1 MGTFLAAMAIMA
13 SSGLIW
19 TTYYTLFTPSNQ
31 QIFRRAQ
38 RRQDTCF
45 VRTCNQLISGRNL
58 RYGRVLEIVQN
69 EEYLDAADLD
79 QIRRRALSSIPNY
92 QFQHRTR
99 VKRQTA
105 PTPKPLGSNPPGLD
119 SAGITSQ
126 TSQAQPKATMSM
138 PAVFAAGSLAAVV
151 VTRFKRQA
159 NNTLLPFF
167 DGKL

>member
-1 MGTFLAAMAIMA
+1 MGIFLAAMAIMA

-19 TTYYTLFTPSNQ
+19 TIYYTLTPSNQ

-45 VRTCNQLISGRNL
+45 VRTCNQVISGRNL

-92 QFQHRTR
+92 QFQRRTR
-99 VKRQTA
+99 VKRHVGLRRN
-105 PTPKPLGSNPPGLD
+105 PLRLD

-138 PAVFAAGSLAAVV
+138 PAVVAAGSLAAIVV
-151 VTRFKRQA
+151 SRFKRQA

-167 DGKL
+167 DGKS

>member
-19 TTYYTLFTPSNQ
+19 TTYYTFIPSNQ

-45 VRTCNQLISGRNL
+45 VRTCNQVISGRNL

-79 QIRRRALSSIPNY
+79 QIRRRALSSIPDY
-92 QFQHRTR
+92 QFQLRTK

-105 PTPKPLGSNPPGLD
+105 PIPKPPTPNPP
-119 SAGITSQ
+119 AGITSQ
-126 TSQAQPKATMSM
+126 SFNFIVMTQ
-138 PAVFAAGSLAAVV
+138 
-151 VTRFKRQA
+151 
-159 NNTLLPFF
+159 NNGEHQCSPY
-167 DGKL
+167 DPGIQK

>member
-19 TTYYTLFTPSNQ
+19 TTYYTFIPSNQ

-45 VRTCNQLISGRNL
+45 VRTCNQVISGRNL

-79 QIRRRALSSIPNY
+79 QIRRRALSSIPDY
-92 QFQHRTR
+92 QFQHRTK

-105 PTPKPLGSNPPGLD
+105 PIPKPPTPNPPGLD

-126 TSQAQPKATMSM
+126 TQWIYQNSI
-138 PAVFAAGSLAAVV
+138 
-151 VTRFKRQA
+151 
-159 NNTLLPFF
+159 LLS
-167 DGKL
+167 

>member
-19 TTYYTLFTPSNQ
+19 TTYYTFIPSNQ

-45 VRTCNQLISGRNL
+45 VRTCNQVISGRNL

-79 QIRRRALSSIPNY
+79 QIRRRALSSIPDY
-92 QFQHRTR
+92 QFQHRTK

-105 PTPKPLGSNPPGLD
+105 PIPKPPTPNPP
-119 SAGITSQ
+119 AGITFQ
-126 TSQAQPKATMSM
+126 NITSSTKSNHVNASSCC
-138 PAVFAAGSLAAVV
+138 G
-151 VTRFKRQA
+151 R
-159 NNTLLPFF
+159 LLSSRSSI
-167 DGKL
+167 KIQKTCK